1 MKNKFNCRKFK
12 FTLIELLVVIGII
25 AILASML
32 LPALAKARVVAR
44 RMSCVSNLKQLG
56 SAATMYRSDN
66 NEWYVPCTMPV
77 SATSYTKWPLYLA
90 DYVNVPKKYDAS
102 NRLLLPINSVF
113 VCTESRTSAIAA
125 GNVLG
130 AVGDTY
136 VSYGFNL
143 VGLTN
148 NGTAGSLT
156 NTSGST
162 KRLPSTPSMTMF
174 LIDNGTITY
183 PYGYFSVTINTAY
196 KYIKHGKFGN
206 LVFVDGHAETR
217 TLEKIVPGGFAGA
230 NAAKYRYEPWFYGNQ
245 VYFSKN

>member
-1 MKNKFNCRKFK
+1 MKNKLNCRKVE

-44 RMSCVSNLKQLG
+44 RISCVSSIKQLG
-56 SAATMYRSDN
+56 NAAAMYRSDN
-66 NEWYVPCTMPV
+66 NEWYVPCTMPA

-90 DYVNVPKKYDAS
+90 DYVNVSKKFDAS
-102 NRLLLPINSVF
+102 NRLLLPINSIF
-113 VCTESRTSAIAA
+113 VCPESRTLAIAA
-125 GNVLG
+125 GNVLDTL
-130 AVGDTY
+130 GDTY

-148 NGTAGSLT
+148 SGTAGSLT
-156 NTSGST
+156 NTSGSV
-162 KRLPSTPSMTMF
+162 KRLPSAPSMTMF

-183 PYGYFSVTINTAY
+183 PHGYFAVTINTAY

-217 TLEKIVPGGFAGA
+217 TLEKIVPGGFVGA
-230 NAAKYRYEPWFYGNQ
+230 NAAKYKFEPWFYGNQ
-245 VYFSKN
+245 AYFSKN